1 METVPTDRPSNEGP
15 CDGNEGG
22 GYRVLCT
29 QEWAS
34 SYLSNG
40 PSNAYNKVDVMKI
53 LIPPKEEA
61 PGLIFTL
68 FERVPLDDSRIGSQ
82 QQVVSLSKLLI
93 KQFGKLREDSKPTEE
108 ESLQLENLRNTLN
121 TQWKEK
127 RDSIGDREVYV
138 CYAKIILL
146 LVLTFLC
153 VVYTICFSQ
162 ILAVNYTW
170 YRLVIIME
178 ILVSLVVLFNIL
190 KLRRRIIA
198 EKQSEKKLGPER
210 QVVLEKMN
218 DDYSEQLEKCMDFYS
233 KEVMPLKEEAR
244 TLDNRVFLLIIISMS
259 IFLMNTWTL
268 SFYGTMEAIKELNH
282 DEIISAIVVIPMTS
296 IFMAIGACFVLGFL
310 EYNEIEI

>member
-1 METVPTDRPSNEGP
+1 
-15 CDGNEGG
+15 
-22 GYRVLCT
+22 
-29 QEWAS
+29 
-34 SYLSNG
+34 
-40 PSNAYNKVDVMKI
+40 MKI
-53 LIPPKEEA
+53 LIPAKNETPN
-61 PGLIFTL
+61 LIFTL
-68 FERVPLDDSRIGSQ
+68 FEECSLEGLRKRSQ
-82 QQVVSLSKLLI
+82 RQVVALSKLLI
-93 KQFGKLREDSKPTEE
+93 KQSGKLRKDSKPTEE

-127 RDSIGDREVYV
+127 RDLIGDREVYV

-162 ILAVNYTW
+162 TLAVNYTW
-170 YRLVIIME
+170 YRLVIILE
-178 ILVSLVVLFNIL
+178 ILLSLVFLYRLL
-190 KLRRRIIA
+190 KLSRRIIA

-244 TLDNRVFLLIIISMS
+244 TLDNRVFLWIIISVF
-259 IFLMNTWTL
+259 IFLMNLWAVT
-268 SFYGTMEAIKELNH
+268 FYGINEALKEFNNDSPFVVVVLSGAIIFTMLGVAL
-282 DEIISAIVVIPMTS
+282 VV
-296 IFMAIGACFVLGFL
+296 GFL